1 MISYYGLINLGFS
14 PEEFSLQDDLNGKG
28 VYISEWRSDK
38 PQPSVEEIE
47 QADKAYIAEAIAKTA
62 SKKAIRETA
71 LKKLVEVAGL
81 TAEEANE
88 LVKS

>member
-14 PEEFSLQDDLNGKG
+14 PEDFSLQDDSNGKG
-28 VYISEWRSDK
+28 VYISEWKSDK

-47 QADKAYIAEAIAKTA
+47 SAEQVYIAEAIAKKEAIEAVKA
-62 SKKAIRETA
+62 SA
-71 LKKLVEVAGL
+71 LQKLVEVAGL

-88 LVKS
+88 LVKL